1 MNKEKPIIFN
11 TEMVKAILAGNK
23 TQTRRV
29 FKNVNKYF
37 KYKDTFCNHLWPG
50 KRIGMSCSNCWKEI
64 IKKCPY
70 EVGQTLWVRETWKYD
85 GTIHNGAIRYKA
97 DNKLIRYTPKQ
108 LGSYTIDGNW
118 KPSIFMPRKAAR
130 LFLKITNIRIE
141 RIQEITP
148 EDVEKE
154 GVIIDYDYP
163 LIGPCDADIQLRA
176 SELFS
181 ELWDSINKKRGYGW
195 DENPYVWVYDFEII
209 NGGKK

>member
-108 LGSYTIDGNW
+108 LGSYTIDGKW
-118 KPSIFMPRKAAR
+118 KPSIYMPRKAAR

-141 RIQEITP
+141 RIQDISQ
-148 EDVEKE
+148 EDSKAE
-154 GVIIDYDYP
+154 GVISNKEKFGIKGGSIVNTHKWQFMY
-163 LIGPCDADIQLRA
+163 
-176 SELFS
+176 
-181 ELWDSINKKRGYGW
+181 LWDSINKKRGYGW
-195 DENPYVWVYDFEII
+195 DENPYVWVYVCEEY
-209 NGGKK
+209 KK